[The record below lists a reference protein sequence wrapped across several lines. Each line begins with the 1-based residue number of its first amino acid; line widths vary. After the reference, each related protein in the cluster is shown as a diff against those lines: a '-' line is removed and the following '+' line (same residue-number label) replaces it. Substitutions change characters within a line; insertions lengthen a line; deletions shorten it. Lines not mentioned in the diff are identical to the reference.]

1 MTVHRIAVALCVL
14 TFGLIVWGGHVN
26 TTHSGMAFP
35 DWPTSNGSAMLT
47 YAPSQWFMQGEK
59 FWEHGH
65 RLFASLVGAVTV
77 LLLVVSYRALPKERR
92 PSRRILIVDALV
104 FLIVASSLVSVH
116 TMPAGILEAVMIF
129 LAGAT
134 IYAVVTA
141 MRKRNG
147 ERIHW
152 FTQAAFPLVCLQ
164 ACFGGYTVRNNL
176 PDWTSTTH
184 AMLAEVFFL
193 IVIGIAMLSSKTW
206 RTAGRT
212 SVHAGRYVRALIT
225 ATWALTFIQFF
236 LGALTRHTDAWGVS
250 TSFPQWSD
258 EGFVPSA
265 DLLQYSQVI
274 IHFTHRTVAYIVA
287 LMVVVQ
293 WIAVLRHRSELK
305 ALTRTTVLA
314 TVVVLLQIA
323 LGAMI
328 VLMAR
333 DEIVTTLHVM
343 GGVLLLMLNTITL
356 FNARRLFRFKGSP
369 STSKASASAS
379 ASSLIVGQGQ

>member
-26 TTHSGMAFP
+26 TTHSGMAFQ
-35 DWPTSNGSAMLT
+35 DWPTSNGAAMLT
-47 YAPSQWFMQGEK
+47 YAPSQWFMQGDK

-77 LLLVVSYRALPKERR
+77 LLLVVSYRALPKDRR
-92 PSRRILIVDALV
+92 PSRSILIADALI
-104 FLIVASSLVSVH
+104 FLVVASSLVNLH
-116 TMPAGILEAVMIF
+116 AMPAGFLEVVMVLLTACTVF
-129 LAGAT
+129 
-134 IYAVVTA
+134 AVVVA

-152 FTQAAFPLVCLQ
+152 FAQAAFPLVCLQ

-184 AMLAEVFFL
+184 GMLAEVFFL
-193 IVIGIAMLSSKTW
+193 IVIGIAMLSSRTW
-206 RTAGRT
+206 RTAGRA
-212 SVHAGRYVRALIT
+212 SVHAGRDIKLLIL
-225 ATWALTFIQFF
+225 ATWGLTFVQFF

-250 TSFPQWSD
+250 TSFPQWSE
-258 EGFVPSA
+258 EGFLPSS
-265 DLLQYSQVI
+265 DLFQYAQVV

-287 LMVVVQ
+287 LLVVVQ
-293 WIAVLRHRSELK
+293 WVVVLKHRTELK
-305 ALTRTTVLA
+305 QLIGTTSMA
-314 TVVVLLQIA
+314 SVVVLLQIA

-333 DEIVTTLHVM
+333 NEIVTTLHVM

-356 FNARRLFRFKGSP
+356 FNANRLYRFAGSTSVSKTSP
-369 STSKASASAS
+369 SS
-379 ASSLIVGQGQ
+379 ASSSLVGQGR

>member
-1 MTVHRIAVALCVL
+1 MTVHRIAVALCAL

-35 DWPTSNGSAMLT
+35 DWPTSNGSAMLA
-47 YAPSQWFMQGEK
+47 YAPSQWFMQGAK

-65 RLFASLVGAVTV
+65 RLFATLVGAVTV
-77 LLLVVSYRALPKERR
+77 LLLAVSYRALPRERR
-92 PSRRILIVDALV
+92 PARSILLADALIFFV
-104 FLIVASSLVSVH
+104 VASSLVSVH
-116 TMPAGILEAVMIF
+116 TMPDGILELLMIL
-129 LAGAT
+129 LAGCT
-134 IYAVVTA
+134 IYAVVQA

-147 ERIHW
+147 ERTHW
-152 FTQAAFPLVCLQ
+152 LAQAAFPLVCLQ

-184 AMLAEVFFL
+184 GMLAEVFFL

-206 RTAGRT
+206 LTAGRT
-212 SVHAGRYVRALIT
+212 AVHAGRDIRLIII

-250 TSFPQWSD
+250 SSFPQWSED
-258 EGFVPSA
+258 GFLPSA
-265 DLLQYSQVI
+265 DLLHYSQVV

-287 LMVVVQ
+287 VLVVVQ
-293 WIAVLRHRSELK
+293 WIIVLRHRGDLK
-305 ALTRTTVLA
+305 ALMRTTSLA
-314 TVVVLLQIA
+314 ALVVVLQIA

-333 DEIVTTLHVM
+333 NEIVTTLHVM

-356 FNARRLFRFKGSP
+356 FNAYRLYRFKGSTSTSHAP
-369 STSKASASAS
+369 ST
-379 ASSLIVGQGQ
+379 LVGQGR

>member
-35 DWPTSNGSAMLT
+35 DWPTSNGSPMLT

-77 LLLVVSYRALPKERR
+77 LLLIVSYRALPKERR
-92 PSRRILIVDALV
+92 PSRSILVADALI
-104 FLIVASSLVSVH
+104 FLVVGSSLVSVH
-116 TMPAGILEAVMIF
+116 TMPAGILEVVMAL
-129 LAGAT
+129 LAAST
-134 IYAVVTA
+134 IYAVVKA

-152 FTQAAFPLVCLQ
+152 FAQAAFPLVCLQ

-184 AMLAEVFFL
+184 GMLAEVFFL

-206 RTAGRT
+206 LTAGRT
-212 SVHAGRYVRALIT
+212 AVHAGRDFRLLII
-225 ATWALTFIQFF
+225 ATWSLTFIQFF

-250 TSFPQWSD
+250 TSFPQWSED
-258 EGFVPSA
+258 GFLPSA
-265 DLLQYSQVI
+265 DLLQYTQVV
-274 IHFTHRTVAYIVA
+274 IHFTHRTVAYVVA
-287 LMVVVQ
+287 LLVVVQ
-293 WIAVLRHRSELK
+293 WIVALRHRGELK
-305 ALTRTTVLA
+305 ALVRTTSLA
-314 TVVVLLQIA
+314 TLVVVLQIA

-333 DEIVTTLHVM
+333 NEIVTTLHVM

-356 FNARRLFRFKGSP
+356 FNAYRLYRFKGS
-369 STSKASASAS
+369 TSASP
-379 ASSLIVGQGQ
+379 ASSSSLVGQGR

>member
-26 TTHSGMAFP
+26 TTHSGMAFS

-47 YAPSQWFMQGEK
+47 YAPSHWLMQGDK

-65 RLFASLVGAVTV
+65 RLFASFVGAVAV

-92 PSRRILIVDALV
+92 PGRSILVADVIIFLV
-104 FLIVASSLVSVH
+104 VASSLVSVH
-116 TMPAGILEAVMIF
+116 NMPAGFLEVVMGL
-129 LAGAT
+129 LAACT
-134 IYAVVTA
+134 IYAVVQA

-152 FTQAAFPLVCLQ
+152 LTQAAFPLVCLQ

-184 AMLAEVFFL
+184 GMLAEIFFL

-212 SVHAGRYVRALIT
+212 SVHAGRDIRLLIVG
-225 ATWALTFIQFF
+225 TWALTFVQFF

-250 TSFPQWSD
+250 SSFPQWSE
-258 EGFVPSA
+258 EGFFPSA
-265 DLLQYSQVI
+265 EILQYPQVA
-274 IHFTHRTVAYIVA
+274 IHFAHRTVAYIVA
-287 LMVVVQ
+287 LLVVVQ
-293 WIAVLRHRSELK
+293 WIVVLRHRSELK
-305 ALTRTTVLA
+305 QLIGSTSLA
-314 TVVVLLQIA
+314 AVVVLLQIA

-328 VLMAR
+328 VIMAR
-333 DEIVTTLHVM
+333 NEIVTTLHVM
-343 GGVLLLMLNTITL
+343 GGVVLLMLNTFTL
-356 FNARRLFRFKGSP
+356 FNAYRLFRFTG
-369 STSKASASAS
+369 SKARAASALS
-379 ASSLIVGQGQ
+379 PFVGQGR